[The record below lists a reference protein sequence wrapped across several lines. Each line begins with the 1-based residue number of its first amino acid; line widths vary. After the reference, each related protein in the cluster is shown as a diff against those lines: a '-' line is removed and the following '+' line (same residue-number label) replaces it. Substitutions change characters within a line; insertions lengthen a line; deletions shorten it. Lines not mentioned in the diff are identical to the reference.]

1 VEVSRGTRSAHAFS
15 KRLADPSSII
25 QPINTSITLL
35 SAMSMDMSDVVSD
48 VLVIGSGIAGLSLAL
63 EVADSAEVVIVTK
76 KAKAES
82 NTNYAQS
89 GIAAVLS
96 PLDSFETHV
105 KDTLDCG
112 GGLSKRWVVEKIV
125 REGPARIEKLMD
137 LGVKFSRTA
146 TGELDL
152 GMEGGHSKRRVVHA
166 KDLTGQ
172 EVEASLLNAVDKTP
186 SIRLHENHIAINLA
200 IRQNRCLGC
209 YVLDTERSVVRNFVA
224 KTIVLATGGIGR
236 VYLHT
241 TNPAI
246 ATGDGIAM
254 AYRAGATIM
263 NMEFTQFHPTYL
275 YHPNEESFL
284 ISEAL
289 RGEGAVLQDKR
300 GRQFMVDYHPTKEL
314 APRDVVARAID
325 QELKKSGDNCVFLD
339 ISSKAARFVRAR
351 FPGIYEKCLSFG
363 IDITKDHIPVVPAA
377 HYCCGGARATIA
389 GETDVRNLLA
399 IGETACT
406 SLHGANRLASNSLLE
421 ALVCAHYTVEKCREL
436 IRKEPQSQ
444 RFAPWE
450 PGKAVDID
458 EAVVIT
464 QNRDEIRRLM
474 WNYVGIVRS
483 NKRLTRA
490 KKRITL
496 LQEEINQ
503 YYWDFLITA
512 DLVELRNMALI
523 AQLIIDSAILRKES
537 RGIHYSLDYP
547 QRSLVPQDTLLKKH
561 KVHTSQR

>member
-1 VEVSRGTRSAHAFS
+1 MN
-15 KRLADPSSII
+15 SI
-25 QPINTSITLL
+25 
-35 SAMSMDMSDVVSD
+35 DVVSD
-48 VLVIGSGIAGLSLAL
+48 VLVIGSGIAGLSFAL
-63 EVADSAEVVIVTK
+63 KIADSAEVVLITK
-76 KAKAES
+76 KEKAES

-96 PLDSFETHV
+96 PSDSFETHV
-105 KDTLDCG
+105 KDTLVCG
-112 GGLSKRWVVEKIV
+112 DGLSKRAVVEKIV
-125 REGPARIEKLMD
+125 REGPARIQELIE
-137 LGVKFSRTA
+137 LGVKFSITA
-146 TGELDL
+146 TGKLDL
-152 GMEGGHSKRRVVHA
+152 GMEGGHSRRRVVHA

-172 EVEASLLNAVDKTP
+172 DIEAALLIAVSKSP
-186 SIRLHENHIAINLA
+186 SIKLFENQIAINLA
-200 IRQNRCLGC
+200 TKQNRCLGC
-209 YVLDTERSVVRNFVA
+209 YALDTENSVVRNFVA
-224 KTIVLATGGIGR
+224 KITVLATGGIGR

-241 TNPAI
+241 TNPDV

-254 AYRAGATIM
+254 ACRAGATIM
-263 NMEFTQFHPTYL
+263 DMEFTQFHPTYL

-289 RGEGAVLQDKR
+289 RGEGAVLRDKR
-300 GRQFMVDYHPTKEL
+300 GRQFMGDYHPLKEL

-339 ISSKAARFVRAR
+339 ISFKDSQFVRSR

-363 IDITKDHIPVVPAA
+363 IDITKNPIPVVPAA
-377 HYCCGGARATIA
+377 HYCCGGVRTTIA
-389 GETDVRNLLA
+389 GETDVKNLLA

-406 SLHGANRLASNSLLE
+406 GLHGANRLASNSLLE
-421 ALVCAHYTVEKCREL
+421 ALVCAHYAAKRCIEL
-436 IRKEPQSQ
+436 LKKKPLFQS
-444 RFAPWE
+444 FAPWE
-450 PGKAVDID
+450 SGTAVDID

-464 QNRDEIRRLM
+464 QNWDEICRLM

-490 KKRITL
+490 KKRIAL

-503 YYWDFLITA
+503 YYWDFIITA

-523 AQLIIDSAILRKES
+523 AELIIDSAILRKES

-547 QRSLVPQDTLLKKH
+547 QKLPVAKDTLLHKH
-561 KVHTSQR
+561 NEVIL

>member
-1 VEVSRGTRSAHAFS
+1 MNS
-15 KRLADPSSII
+15 L
-25 QPINTSITLL
+25 
-35 SAMSMDMSDVVSD
+35 DVVSD
-48 VLVIGSGIAGLSLAL
+48 VLVIGSGIAGLSFAL
-63 EVADSAEVVIVTK
+63 KIADSAEVVLITK
-76 KAKAES
+76 KEKAES

-96 PLDSFETHV
+96 PSDSFEAHV
-105 KDTLDCG
+105 KDTLVCG
-112 GGLSKRWVVEKIV
+112 DGLSKRAVVEKIV
-125 REGPARIEKLMD
+125 REGPTRIQELIE

-146 TGELDL
+146 KGKLDL

-172 EVEASLLNAVDKTP
+172 EIEAALLNAVSK
-186 SIRLHENHIAINLA
+186 SQSVKLFENQIAINLA
-200 IRQNRCLGC
+200 IKQNRCLGC
-209 YVLDTERSVVRNFVA
+209 YALDTEKSVVRNFIA
-224 KTIVLATGGIGR
+224 KITVLATGGIGR

-241 TNPAI
+241 TNPDI

-289 RGEGAVLQDKR
+289 RGEGAVLRDRR
-300 GRQFMVDYHPTKEL
+300 GRQFMGDYHPMKEL
-314 APRDVVARAID
+314 APRDIVARAID

-339 ISSKAARFVRAR
+339 ISFKDSQFVRSR
-351 FPGIYEKCLSFG
+351 FPGIHGKCLSFG
-363 IDITKDHIPVVPAA
+363 IDITQNPIPVVPAA
-377 HYCCGGARATIA
+377 HYCCGGVRTTIA
-389 GETDVRNLLA
+389 GETDVKNLLA

-406 SLHGANRLASNSLLE
+406 GLHGANRLASNSLLE
-421 ALVCAHYTVEKCREL
+421 ASVCAHYAAKRCIEL
-436 IRKEPQSQ
+436 LKKKPLSKP
-444 RFAPWE
+444 FAPWE
-450 PGKAVDID
+450 SGTAVNID

-490 KKRITL
+490 KKRIAL

-503 YYWDFLITA
+503 YYWDFIVTP
-512 DLVELRNMALI
+512 DLVELRNIALV
-523 AQLIIDSAILRKES
+523 AELIIDSAILRKES
-537 RGIHYSLDYP
+537 RGIQYSLDYP
-547 QRSLVPQDTLLKKH
+547 QKLSVAEDTLLRARIK
-561 KVHTSQR
+561 SL